1 LSAQNDVFVTLVKNQ
16 KNGLVTKTVVAKADQ
31 SYYGL
36 NPLKGI
42 QNSSESVNKNLIA
55 CLSLS

>member
-1 LSAQNDVFVTLVKNQ
+1 MSAQNDVFVTLVNNHKI
-16 KNGLVTKTVVAKADQ
+16 GLVTKTVVVAKAGQ

-42 QNSSESVNKNLIA
+42 QNSSAKVSTKI
-55 CLSLS
+55 